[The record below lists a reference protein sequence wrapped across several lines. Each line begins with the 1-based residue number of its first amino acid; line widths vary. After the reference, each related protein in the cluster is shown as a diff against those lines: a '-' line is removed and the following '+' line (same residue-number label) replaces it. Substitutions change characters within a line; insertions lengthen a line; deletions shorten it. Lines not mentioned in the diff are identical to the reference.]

1 MPKPHPACLQAALE
15 YLGRG
20 WSVFPLCPPDHKGTS
35 GEHQTRCSS
44 PGKAPMWPWQRY
56 QTTPPTAK
64 ELELLWARDPH
75 AVQHAPPPPGLSRWS
90 DDWPARIRVVQHA
103 PPPPGSPRWSDDW
116 PATRTESRNRHS
128 CQTPSTP
135 PTMSAWRTS

>member
-35 GEHQTRCSS
+35 GEHQTCCNS

-64 ELELLWARDPH
+64 ELELLWARNPH
-75 AVQHAPPPPGLSRWS
+75 ANVGMALGHVSGLIGIDIDGTEGVRRAGPP
-90 DDWPARIRVVQHA
+90 D
-103 PPPPGSPRWSDDW
+103 
-116 PATRTESRNRHS
+116 
-128 CQTPSTP
+128 
-135 PTMSAWRTS
+135 